1 MNVRGKGAIR
11 SSVLTILSLIAV
23 AVIVLFALPTPKPV
37 AVAAM
42 AQTKSEGHCLATPAG
57 FSVPA
62 VPAVAPASLWT
73 HWRYGASIALTA
85 TPVSALMDQPVAIRV
100 SGLEPG
106 EPVTLHASMSDYRK
120 HTFAAQAT
128 FVADAHGIVDVTRQ
142 APRYGSYSGVHAMG
156 LVWAMQPQGVR
167 NPRATGWSP
176 PGATYTIWLDV
187 LADQRLLAHTT
198 LTRTMKAPGVTR
210 TVVHEDGLVGV
221 LYKPASPDR
230 HPAVLVLGGSEG
242 GLYPQVNE
250 AALLASHGY
259 AALGLAYFQG
269 FQSDDPQLAQLP
281 KLLENI
287 PLEYFIEAADW
298 LKRQPGVDP
307 DHVAIMGWSKGAEA
321 ALVTAA
327 EFPKAFQGVIGF
339 MPSSVVWAGINYGE
353 GPPSSSWT
361 LHGKPLPWVNPV
373 FDNSTFAPG
382 KPIAFVA
389 GYRNGLNNA
398 AAVAKSVIRAERIE
412 APVMLISAGDD
423 RIWPSPLMA
432 RQLMHRLAA
441 RHHAYHDQSFC
452 YAGAGHAI
460 LPPWRPVNDNV
471 ADGVPGMSFAFG
483 GSPTA
488 YAFADRDAWSRM
500 LTFLHASLGG
510 GTTRVSGR

>member
-142 APRYGSYSGVHAMG
+142 APRYGSYSGVHAM
-156 LVWAMQPQGVR
+156 
-167 NPRATGWSP
+167 
-176 PGATYTIWLDV
+176 WLDV

-269 FQSDDPQLAQLP
+269 
-281 KLLENI
+281 
-287 PLEYFIEAADW
+287 
-298 LKRQPGVDP
+298 
-307 DHVAIMGWSKGAEA
+307 
-321 ALVTAA
+321 
-327 EFPKAFQGVIGF
+327 
-339 MPSSVVWAGINYGE
+339 
-353 GPPSSSWT
+353 
-361 LHGKPLPWVNPV
+361 
-373 FDNSTFAPG
+373 
-382 KPIAFVA
+382 
-389 GYRNGLNNA
+389 
-398 AAVAKSVIRAERIE
+398 
-412 APVMLISAGDD
+412 
-423 RIWPSPLMA
+423 
-432 RQLMHRLAA
+432 
-441 RHHAYHDQSFC
+441 
-452 YAGAGHAI
+452 
-460 LPPWRPVNDNV
+460 
-471 ADGVPGMSFAFG
+471 
-483 GSPTA
+483 
-488 YAFADRDAWSRM
+488 
-500 LTFLHASLGG
+500 
-510 GTTRVSGR
+510 